1 MTFQSQRKEKG
12 KFIPQRVVC
21 LGVTT
26 YLYKQWKSCRK
37 PGGFW
42 TPFAEMEK
50 IIEKSV
56 KWTASITGPG
66 VNT

>member
-1 MTFQSQRKEKG
+1 MVLQSQEKENIYK
-12 KFIPQRVVC
+12 KRVVC
-21 LGVTT
+21 HEVTT

-37 PGGFW
+37 RGGFW

-56 KWTASITGPG
+56 K
-66 VNT
+66 